1 MLDETF
7 GFGFAFGLCVRC
19 TATRIA
25 CNNSGVQPE
34 GLCAEPSCLRSFSG
48 MDVTLCPVACEN
60 IAQYHRSRFRVMRPS
75 VKYGERDQHAGLR
88 AVTDP

>member
-48 MDVTLCPVACEN
+48 MDVTLCLLPVRISLN
-60 IAQYHRSRFRVMRPS
+60 IIGVGF
-75 VKYGERDQHAGLR
+75 G
-88 AVTDP
+88 